1 MDKCQS
7 YALTIR
13 PLDGVT
19 DEQIASTLKWVKRTC
34 DYYHVITEKTGSERH
49 IHAGLFCKNPK
60 TRSNVVTEL
69 MRLFKDLTPSEK
81 SVLRQGLKVMYNGDF
96 IKNYL
101 AKGDDTVVVESLLPE
116 KGHMESYFT
125 PKPSLKVKDNRKS
138 LYYHELERMWYE
150 YRTPGYE
157 VTTITARDF
166 LFELMYS
173 RRCLTV
179 IRDDRQ
185 ICQVARHLTRW
196 LKMLSSSTI
205 EIPPFESE
213 E

>member
-13 PLDGVT
+13 PLDGITDQQVT
-19 DEQIASTLKWVKRTC
+19 MTMKWVKRTC
-34 DYYHVITEKTGSERH
+34 DFYHVITEKTGSERH
-49 IHAGLFCKNPK
+49 IHAGLFLKNPK

-69 MRLFKDLTPSEK
+69 MRLFKDLSAAEK
-81 SVLRQGLKVMYNGDF
+81 SVLRSGLKIMYNGDF

-101 AKGDDTVVVESLLPE
+101 AKGDDTVMVESLLPE
-116 KGHMESYFT
+116 KGHMESFFP
-125 PKPSLKVKDNRKS
+125 PKPEPKVKGRKVS

-150 YRTPGYE
+150 YRTPAHE
-157 VTTITARDF
+157 INTITARDF
-166 LFELMYS
+166 LFEVMYDK
-173 RRCLTV
+173 RCLTV
-179 IRDDRQ
+179 IRDDRT
-185 ICQVARHLTRW
+185 ICQTARHLTRW
-196 LKMLSSSTI
+196 LKKLSSSTI